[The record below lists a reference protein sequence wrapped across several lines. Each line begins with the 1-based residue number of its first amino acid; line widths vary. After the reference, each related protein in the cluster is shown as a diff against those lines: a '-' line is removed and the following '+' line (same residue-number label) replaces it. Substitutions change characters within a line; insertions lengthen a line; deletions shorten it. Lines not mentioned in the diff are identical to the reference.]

1 MFDRRPAL
9 CSSRICRLHNHK
21 LACSLKA
28 FPKEYLL
35 EANRQLEN
43 CNSSCN
49 QPFPKEYSAL
59 YTILI
64 VPVCLRMTCFLVT
77 LSHIG
82 SKSCFQCTQTSFA
95 LHVCITQTFF
105 VDLALKASNR
115 AFEGCGFESRSKHP
129 TFAFFSTDP
138 TFEPPPPSSS
148 PPDHASQHTQA
159 LPMAWGRSQ
168 GGSLGVREVKESHS
182 RE

>member
-168 GGSLGVREVKESHS
+168 GGSLGVREVKESQS

>member
-21 LACSLKA
+21 PACSLKA

-59 YTILI
+59 CTILI

-82 SKSCFQCTQTSFA
+82 SKSCFQCTLTSFA

-105 VDLALKASNR
+105 VDVALKASNR
-115 AFEGCGFESRSKHP
+115 AFEGCRFESRSKHP
-129 TFAFFSTDP
+129 TFAFFRP
-138 TFEPPPPSSS
+138 TRLLNRRPPRAALLTMYPSI
-148 PPDHASQHTQA
+148 PRRCPCPGTGARVG
-159 LPMAWGRSQ
+159 PWGWGR
-168 GGSLGVREVKESHS
+168 
-182 RE
+182 

>member
-9 CSSRICRLHNHK
+9 CSSPICRLHNHK

-59 YTILI
+59 CTILI

-82 SKSCFQCTQTSFA
+82 SKSCFQCTQTNFA

-105 VDLALKASNR
+105 VDMALKTSNR
-115 AFEGCGFESRSKHP
+115 AFEGCRFESRSKHP
-129 TFAFFSTDP
+129 LLLFFRP
-138 TFEPPPPSSS
+138 TRLLNRCPPQ
-148 PPDHASQHTQA
+148 AA
-159 LPMAWGRSQ
+159 LPTIHPSIPRRFPCPEVGTRVGPGGWG
-168 GGSLGVREVKESHS
+168 G
-182 RE
+182 

>member
-59 YTILI
+59 CTILI

-82 SKSCFQCTQTSFA
+82 NKSCFQCTQTRFA
-95 LHVCITQTFF
+95 LQVCITQTFL
-105 VDLALKASNR
+105 VDVALKASSR
-115 AFEGCGFESRSKHP
+115 ALEGCVFETRCKRS
-129 TFAFFSTDP
+129 TFAFF
-138 TFEPPPPSSS
+138 FGR
-148 PPDHASQHTQA
+148 PDF
-159 LPMAWGRSQ
+159 
-168 GGSLGVREVKESHS
+168 
-182 RE
+182 